1 MAPIK
6 RMSLEIVKTIL
17 KQIHEEGKS
26 KRTRLALACKLP
38 YDRFVKYLNIMLTL
52 ELVLLENTTDGIFV
66 HITTG
71 GKKFL
76 EYSL

>member
-6 RMSLEIVKTIL
+6 RMNLEIVKTIL
-17 KQIHEEGKS
+17 KQIHEQGKS

-38 YDRFVKYLNIMLTL
+38 YDRFVKYLTIMLTL
-52 ELVLLENTTDGIFV
+52 ELVLLEDTTDGIFV
-66 HITTG
+66 HITIV

-76 EYSL
+76 EHSL

>member
-6 RMSLEIVKTIL
+6 RMNLEIVKTIL
-17 KQIHEEGKS
+17 KQIHEQGKS

-38 YDRFVKYLNIMLTL
+38 YDRFVKYLTIMLTL
-52 ELVLLENTTDGIFV
+52 ELVLLEDTTDGIFV

-76 EYSL
+76 EHSL